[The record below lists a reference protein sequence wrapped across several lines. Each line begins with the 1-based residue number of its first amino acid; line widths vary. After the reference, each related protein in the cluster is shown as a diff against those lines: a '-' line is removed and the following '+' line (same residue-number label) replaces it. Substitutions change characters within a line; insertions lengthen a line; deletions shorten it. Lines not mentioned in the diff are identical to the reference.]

1 MNKIV
6 GITVYAM
13 MTIAT
18 AHGRQFESGPV
29 SEDPIALTIVAE
41 AANERHL
48 QSHGGAT
55 GGATGSAGPAPSPE
69 AEPSPAV
76 SAASHLQTGAAC
88 LAITAASAA
97 YML

>member
-1 MNKIV
+1 MNKII

-29 SEDPIALTIVAE
+29 SEDPIALTMVKE

-69 AEPSPAV
+69 ADPSP